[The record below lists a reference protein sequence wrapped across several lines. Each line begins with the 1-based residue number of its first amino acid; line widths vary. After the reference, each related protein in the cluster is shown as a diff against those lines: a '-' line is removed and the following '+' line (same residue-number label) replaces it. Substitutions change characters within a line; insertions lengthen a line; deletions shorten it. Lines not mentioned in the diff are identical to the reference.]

1 MVNKLALGIAVTAI
15 PLAVGIAAI
24 LGLFGSTGGK
34 LFPDVRPDRQTPAVT
49 EIKLVIRNVNGTD
62 RLFNIGDVAN
72 ANPNPAMFSCLACK
86 LKLTITNNGQNT
98 HTIVVEG
105 TGASTG
111 PIAPGETKSLEF
123 SYNDYTTLK
132 YRSVEHP
139 DQISGD
145 IEIKKIS

>member
-24 LGLFGSTGGK
+24 MGIFGSTGGK
-34 LFPDVRPDRQTPAVT
+34 LFPDVRPDRQTPAMT
-49 EIKLVIRNVNGTD
+49 EIKLVIRNVNGAD
-62 RLFNIGDVAN
+62 RLFNVGDAAN
-72 ANPNPAMFSCLACK
+72 ANPNPQMFSCLACT

-111 PIAPGETKSLEF
+111 PIAPGETKSLQF
-123 SYNDYTTLK
+123 TYDDYATLT

-139 DQISGD
+139 DQIRGD
-145 IEIKKIS
+145 IEIRKIS